1 MQAYLKILIGFLF
14 SLSAMAQSFDRN
26 AFYLTIQNG
35 DSVKI
40 NQQTSLLEHS
50 SIKEKTAYEGVLL
63 MKKAGAIANKKQ
75 KLETF
80 KSGKHKLEAALQK
93 DSTNTEYHFLR
104 LMMQENAPKIL
115 GYHHDTQID
124 SVYICKNFKMLPSSL
139 QRVIKGYSKQS
150 KILSELK

>member
-1 MQAYLKILIGFLF
+1 M
-14 SLSAMAQSFDRN
+14 SQSFDRN
-26 AFYLTIQNG
+26 AFYLTIQSG
-35 DSVKI
+35 DSVKL
-40 NQQTSLLEHS
+40 NKQTSLLEQS
-50 SIKEKTAYEGVLL
+50 SIKEKQAYQGALL
-63 MKKAGAIANKKQ
+63 MKKAGAIVNKKQ

-115 GYHHDTQID
+115 GYHHDIQMD
-124 SVYICKNFKMLPSSL
+124 SAHICKNFKILSPSL